1 MKIDTLE
8 KLEILMFGLGC
19 GRDLNIC
26 LERTEPHALYF
37 GDFEGV
43 GFTVDSK
50 GAINDGCITDSMA
63 DSYSVMGCSAYAK
76 QEAKNAFNTIRINE
90 RKKS

>member
-8 KLEILMFGLGC
+8 KLEILLFGLRC
-19 GRDLNIC
+19 GRDLNMG

-50 GAINDGCITDSMA
+50 GAINDNCITDNMA